1 MNKLLTLA
9 LSLPLAACVVG
20 SDTAPGGDGTN
31 PGGDPTGNPGGST
44 TDHITADAMW
54 TGTMSVAKT
63 MTVDAGVKLTIAPG
77 TTVSF
82 GGSGSLVVKGLLDV
96 QGTKASPVHL
106 SPDTTGG
113 HYAGISVQGTG
124 ELKMAYAV
132 QVGGGISVDSGKITV
147 TDTLMS
153 QASGDFLVASGGTV
167 NVSYSAIGLEPGAGT
182 DTTHC
187 DMHFGGDPG
196 TITITHSNI
205 SSSSYGLMLYAGVNT
220 NLTYNNWFN
229 NTTQVEPLGS
239 VSGDV
244 SNGWFDKGVPMSSG
258 SATFIAANVTTS
270 PASRL
275 PAASVDPVKGT
286 GPR

>member
-20 SDTAPGGDGTN
+20 SDAPSGDGTN
-31 PGGDPTGNPGGST
+31 PGGDPGGNPGGST
-44 TDHITADAMW
+44 ADHITADTTW
-54 TGTMSVAKT
+54 TATMAVAKP
-63 MTVDAGVKLTIAPG
+63 MTVDAGVKLTIAAG

-82 GGSGSLVVKGLLDV
+82 ASGGSLVVKGTLDV

-106 SPDTTGG
+106 SPDTVGS
-113 HYAGISVQGTG
+113 HYAGISVLGAG

-132 QVGGGISVDSGKITV
+132 QVGGGISVDSGKVTV

-153 QASGDFLVASGGTV
+153 QAEGDFLVANGGSI
-167 NVSYSAIGLEPGAGT
+167 NVSYSAIGLEPGT
-182 DTTHC
+182 LKDTTHC

-196 TITITHSNI
+196 TISITHSNI
-205 SSSSYGLMLYAGVNT
+205 SSSSYGLMLYAGANV

-229 NTTQVEPLGS
+229 NTTQVEPSGT

-244 SNGWFDKGVPMSSG
+244 SNGWFDKGVPTSSTN
-258 SATFIAANVTTS
+258 ATFITANLSAT
-270 PASRL
+270 RL
-275 PAASVDPVKGT
+275 PAASTDPVKGT

>member
-9 LSLPLAACVVG
+9 VSLPLAACVVG
-20 SDTAPGGDGTN
+20 SDVAPGGDGTN
-31 PGGDPTGNPGGST
+31 PGGPTGDPGSST
-44 TDHITADAMW
+44 TEHIAADAMW
-54 TGTMSVAKT
+54 SGTMSVAKS
-63 MTVDAGVKLTIAPG
+63 MIVDAGVKLTIAPG

-82 GGSGSLVVKGLLDV
+82 AGTGSLVVKGILDV

-106 SPDTTGG
+106 SPATAGD

-153 QASGDFLVASGGTV
+153 QASGDFLVANGGTI

-182 DTTHC
+182 DSTHC

-229 NTTQVEPLGS
+229 NTTQVEPSGT

-244 SNGWFDKGVPMSSG
+244 SNGWFDKGAPVSSG
-258 SATFIAANVTTS
+258 NATFITANLSTT
-270 PASRL
+270 RL